1 MLAVLAMT
9 RLVMMTMNCK
19 LVALFVGT
27 LFIMASARYEMVI
40 LDVDAFDNYES
51 IATMGEV
58 ERRHFPD
65 R

>member
-27 LFIMASARYEMVI
+27 LFIMASARYETVI
-40 LDVDAFDNYES
+40 LEVDAFDNYES

>member
-1 MLAVLAMT
+1 MLAART

-19 LVALFVGT
+19 LVALFVET
-27 LFIMASARYEMVI
+27 LFIMASARYETLI
-40 LDVDAFDNYES
+40 LDVDAFDNYER

-58 ERRHFPD
+58 ERRHSPD

>member
-1 MLAVLAMT
+1 MAVLAA

-27 LFIMASARYEMVI
+27 LFIMASARYETVI

>member
-1 MLAVLAMT
+1 
-9 RLVMMTMNCK
+9 MMTMNCK

-27 LFIMASARYEMVI
+27 LFIMASARYETVI

-65 R
+65 S

>member
-1 MLAVLAMT
+1 
-9 RLVMMTMNCK
+9 
-19 LVALFVGT
+19 
-27 LFIMASARYEMVI
+27 MVI

>member
-19 LVALFVGT
+19 LVALFVRT
-27 LFIMASARYEMVI
+27 LFIMASARYETVI

>member
-27 LFIMASARYEMVI
+27 LFLMASARYETVI